1 MSTVVGETVALLVR
15 CFGVDS
21 HAAWRSV
28 RAAILST
35 VDADPADTTALLRDP
50 WPVKA
55 TTAMRLAADPL
66 TDRWVSRPNPLESA

>member
-1 MSTVVGETVALLVR
+1 
-15 CFGVDS
+15 
-21 HAAWRSV
+21 
-28 RAAILST
+28 